1 MTEFDK
7 DYYKRFYRNPRTR
20 VAAVEDT
27 RKLGHLVLSFADHH
41 HLPVN
46 SMLDMGCGV
55 GHWRQAMQ
63 VLRPRVKYHGVEFS
77 EYLCS
82 EFGWEQGSVAT
93 YRSEKTYDLVVCQG
107 VLQYL
112 DDAGAERGIR
122 NLARL
127 TEGLLFLEALTKE
140 DWRSHVDRQ
149 RTDGAVHLRPA
160 AWYRERIFKSFIP
173 LGGGVFVRKG
183 APAVLFSLEEMA

>member
-1 MTEFDK
+1 MTDFDK
-7 DYYKRFYRNPRTR
+7 DYYKRYYRNPRTR

-27 RKLGHLVLSFADHH
+27 CKLAQLVVAFADHH
-41 HLPVN
+41 RLPLET
-46 SMLDMGCGV
+46 SLDMGCGV
-55 GHWRQAMQ
+55 GNWREALGG
-63 VLRPRVKYHGVEFS
+63 LRPKVKYHGVEFS
-77 EYLCS
+77 AYLCS

-93 YRSEKTYDLVVCQG
+93 YRSEKTYDLVICQG

-112 DDAGAERGIR
+112 DDAGAEKGLR

-127 TEGLLFLEALTKE
+127 SHGLLFLEALTRE

-160 AWYRERIFKSFIP
+160 VWYRERLLKSFIP

-183 APAVLFSLEEMA
+183 APAVLFSLEEMV

>member
-1 MTEFDK
+1 MTEFDQR
-7 DYYKRFYRNPRTR
+7 YYKRYYRNPRTR

-27 RKLGHLVLSFADHH
+27 RKLASLVLSFADHH
-41 HLPVN
+41 SLPLT

-55 GHWRQAMQ
+55 GNWRQAMQ
-63 VLRPRVKYHGVEFS
+63 VLRPSVAYHGVEFS
-77 EYLCS
+77 EYLCG

-93 YRSEKTYDLVVCQG
+93 YRTDRTYDIVVCQG

-112 DDAGAERGIR
+112 DDAGAEKGIR

-127 TEGLLFLEALTKE
+127 SHGLLFLEALTKE

-160 AWYRERIFKSFIP
+160 AWYRERVLKSFIP

-183 APAVLFSLEEMA
+183 APVVLFSLEEMG